1 VEVSISYASD
11 WGTQGVG
18 AFLDDIEVSTGEGTT
33 SFEEDGDLMDGWTVP
48 GPPPGSANNPN
59 DWIPTPSVGFQ
70 EGAVSATDDTLYFG
84 FGFEGITDSA
94 TRADVLGR
102 SLGYLLP

>member
-1 VEVSISYASD
+1 M
-11 WGTQGVG
+11 
-18 AFLDDIEVSTGEGTT
+18 GTT
-33 SFEEDGDLMDGWTVP
+33 SFEEDGDQMDGWTIP
-48 GPPPGSANNPN
+48 GPPEGSANNPN
-59 DWIPTPSVGFQ
+59 DWIATPSVGFQ

-84 FGFEGITDSA
+84 FGFEGINDAT